1 MDTSEVGGLQTSNI
15 SSQQYLESIF
25 RTSQTTGIHAIL
37 EKIEKAGPSLNGL
50 RPEVV
55 VGLLIAKLQGA
66 ASNNDPLMEE
76 VIVLLKKAQSAMQCA
91 AQHEQQRTTLN

>member
-1 MDTSEVGGLQTSNI
+1 ML
-15 SSQQYLESIF
+15 
-25 RTSQTTGIHAIL
+25 RASQTTGIHAIL
-37 EKIEKAGPSLNGL
+37 EKLGKAGPSLNGL

-66 ASNNDPLMEE
+66 ASNNDPLTEE

-91 AQHEQQRTTLN
+91 AQHEQQRTSLN